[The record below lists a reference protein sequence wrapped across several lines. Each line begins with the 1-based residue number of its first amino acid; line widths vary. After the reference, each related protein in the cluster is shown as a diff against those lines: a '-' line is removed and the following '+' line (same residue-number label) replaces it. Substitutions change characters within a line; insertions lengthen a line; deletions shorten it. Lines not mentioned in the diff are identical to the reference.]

1 MFYVVEL
8 RICLLSIWPE
18 DRRFRIQTRRFPWL
32 GPSGGVA
39 PEVLVYLCRQLGAD
53 RVDIERAISI
63 LE

>member
-8 RICLLSIWPE
+8 WICLLSTWPE
-18 DRRFRIQTRRFPWL
+18 DRRFRIQIHRFSWL

-53 RVDIERAISI
+53 REDLERAISI